1 MKNKITVPYYM
12 EDIDLFITEI
22 LYSYIYDYEQK
33 HNINLT
39 LSNLDYEIDWNTICE
54 YWILKIMARIL
65 VKFDHLI
72 SFSLLD
78 IAYDENFNCIIYTND
93 ADQILFDELLSKLLN
108 GKDLL
113 DYMID
118 ETDYFEK
125 IENFVNIKGIEL

>member
-1 MKNKITVPYYM
+1 MKNKITVPYYI

-65 VKFDHLI
+65 VKFNHLI
-72 SFSLLD
+72 SFSLLEID
-78 IAYDENFNCIIYTND
+78 YDENFNCIIYTND